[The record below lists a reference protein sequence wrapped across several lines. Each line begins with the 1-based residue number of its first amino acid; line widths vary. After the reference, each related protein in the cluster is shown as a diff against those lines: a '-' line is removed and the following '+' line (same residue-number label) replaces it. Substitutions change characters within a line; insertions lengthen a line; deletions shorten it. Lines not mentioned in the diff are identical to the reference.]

1 MDFLKEL
8 LGRCVGKTA
17 PVHKKN
23 LKRQVFQI
31 LWIK

>member
-17 PVHKKN
+17 PVHKKK
-23 LKRQVFQI
+23 LRKGKCF
-31 LWIK
+31 KFYG